1 MSNLE
6 VVIDPDIE
14 AAAIYFSHGY
24 SAQAISF
31 GDDVNVDLSQD
42 GEITAVEFLY
52 FGKLNYTATELR
64 ALNNAPQRVIEA
76 VIDAQQALAEHLAKA
91 TTN

>member
-1 MSNLE
+1 MSHLE

-24 SAQAISF
+24 SAQVISF
-31 GDDVNVDLSQD
+31 GEDVNVDLSQD
-42 GEITAVEFLY
+42 GEIVAVEFLY

-64 ALNNAPQRVIEA
+64 TLKNAPQPVIDA
-76 VIDAQQALAEHLAKA
+76 VIDAQQALLGRLSKVK
-91 TTN
+91 